1 MCGKGLPGEEK
12 KDLGRG
18 YIHTYIYIYIY
29 IFFFFNNHI
38 RKHLFEVSHEIKLKL
53 HKHKSTLNRK
63 PDSKGQSKNKEN

>member
-1 MCGKGLPGEEK
+1 MWKGSPRGRKEGFGE
-12 KDLGRG
+12 R
-18 YIHTYIYIYIY
+18 IHTYIYIYIY
-29 IFFFFNNHI
+29 IFFNNHI